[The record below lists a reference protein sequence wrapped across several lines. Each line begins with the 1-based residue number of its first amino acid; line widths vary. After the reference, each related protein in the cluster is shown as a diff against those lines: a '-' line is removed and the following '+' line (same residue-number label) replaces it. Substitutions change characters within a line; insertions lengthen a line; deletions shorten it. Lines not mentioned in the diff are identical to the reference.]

1 MAFQYLSSVQEHDSL
16 NNISNRVF
24 VRLSHEYGVCV
35 IKRQVIPTLGSIVLK
50 TIISNL
56 NAIRDKEDDLSA
68 YVNID
73 DILILGLVELNFDET
88 EKAVNILPDFRIG
101 KRGCEILGIDYSH
114 YNKNQAPLNKFKG
127 RIVTRA
133 DKNIWDEILYL
144 SVQAL
149 YSITNILLHHNE
161 IMDRFLSIFIEEVFF
176 EISKHIK
183 EKDYSFKLYD
193 LIYFENINNVIS
205 LDSLPEY
212 KLMVKNDSRLEDS
225 MVVGNSEEKFEHHT
239 STLYY

>member
-1 MAFQYLSSVQEHDSL
+1 MAFQYLSSLQELDAL

-24 VRLSHEYGVCV
+24 VRLSHEYGVCI
-35 IKRQVIPTLGSIVLK
+35 IKRQLIPTLGSIVLK

-56 NAIRDKEDDLSA
+56 NSFREEDDMSA

-101 KRGCEILGIDYSH
+101 KRGCDILNIDYDK
-114 YNKNQAPLNKFKG
+114 YMKNQAPLNKFKG
-127 RIVTRA
+127 RIVTKY
-133 DKNIWDEILYL
+133 DKNIWDDILYL
-144 SVQAL
+144 SIQAL
-149 YSITNILLHHNE
+149 YSITNISLHHNE
-161 IMDRFLSIFIEEVFF
+161 IMNAFISIFIEEVFV

-193 LIYFENINNVIS
+193 LVYFETVDDIIS

-225 MVVGNSEEKFEHHT
+225 IMVGNNEDKIEHHG
-239 STLYY
+239 SALYY